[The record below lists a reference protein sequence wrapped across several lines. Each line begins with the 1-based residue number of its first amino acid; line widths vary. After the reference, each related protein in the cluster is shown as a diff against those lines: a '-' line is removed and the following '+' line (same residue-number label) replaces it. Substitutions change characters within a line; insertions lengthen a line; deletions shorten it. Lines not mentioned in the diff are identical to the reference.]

1 MKDAPILVSNAHYE
15 ARTDHRVARALAL
28 CCFLLYLPFS
38 SGHFD
43 GTDEITIFGTVESI
57 WERGELA
64 LSHTGPHSFH
74 GPDGRSYGHF
84 AIGQAIPKLPFY
96 GLAKIVRPVLPETW
110 RVALA
115 GPIRRMDTGA
125 IGSGTLEITTVKLYG
140 PAMSAVLVTL
150 FFLYERRLGVTLRN
164 SVMASILL
172 GLTTY
177 VAAMSG
183 YVLRHTTEAVVIL
196 GALCCIDAYR
206 RSGRM
211 SALALASVLIS
222 SLLLVSVPAAI
233 AGPPLG
239 AYLLWRLR
247 ARALSDQG
255 LRNSAVVAAVVA
267 LPVVLALGIHVA
279 ANQAIWGMW
288 LDNPMLAQR
297 DYFTTPFYVG
307 AYGLLLSPGG
317 SIFAYS
323 PLLILCPWTLRNFW
337 KTHRG
342 ECVLVLAVCA
352 TFLMVHSTFWSWT
365 GLWSAPGPRYLFV
378 ATPLVMLALGPWL
391 DRGLP
396 ASSWLCVIALAS
408 VGTLVQISLL
418 SASWTA
424 VMHTMNYAR
433 WAPKMNFMFL
443 PDQSPILASARSVAT
458 GTCDPWLC
466 RLYEGWPDFEAQP
479 LAALALLMMWALGFA
494 ISIWLLRQAYCA
506 HPSQTF
512 RRK

>member
-1 MKDAPILVSNAHYE
+1 MASDVQYE
-15 ARTDHRVARALAL
+15 AQTDYRIARALAL
-28 CCFLLYLPFS
+28 GFFVLYLPFS

-43 GTDEITIFGTVESI
+43 GTDEITVFETTESI

-64 LSHTGPHSFH
+64 LSHGGPHAFR
-74 GPDGRSYGHF
+74 GVDGRNYGHF

-96 GLAKIVRPVLPETW
+96 GLAKIARRVLPEAW
-110 RVALA
+110 CVALA
-115 GPIRRMDTGA
+115 GPFRATDTGA
-125 IGSGTLEITTVKLYG
+125 VGSGTLEVTTVKLYG
-140 PAMSAVLVTL
+140 PTMSALLVVL

-164 SVMASILL
+164 SLVASILL

-206 RSGRM
+206 RSG
-211 SALALASVLIS
+211 STPILTLASTLIS
-222 SLLLVSVPAAI
+222 SLLLISVPAAI

-239 AYLLWRLR
+239 AYLLWNLR
-247 ARALSDQG
+247 ARALSDHG
-255 LRNSAVVAAVVA
+255 VRSITAAVA
-267 LPVVLALGIHVA
+267 LPVVLVLGIHVT
-279 ANQAIWGMW
+279 ANHAIWGTW

-323 PLLILCPWTLRNFW
+323 PLLILCPWTVRTFW
-337 KTHRG
+337 ETHRS
-342 ECVLVLAVCA
+342 ECVVILAVCA
-352 TFLMVHSTFWSWT
+352 IFLVVHSTFWSWT

-378 ATPLVMLALGPWL
+378 VTPLLMLALGPWL
-391 DRGLP
+391 DRGLSI
-396 ASSWLCVIALAS
+396 ASWLCVVALAS
-408 VGTLVQISLL
+408 IGALVQFSLL
-418 SASWTA
+418 SASWTV
-424 VMHTMNYAR
+424 VMYTMDYSK

-443 PDQSPILASARSVAT
+443 PEQSPILASARSIAS

-466 RLYEGWPDFEAQP
+466 RLYEGWPGFEAQP
-479 LAALALLMMWALGFA
+479 QAALALLVVWALGFA
-494 ISIWLLRQAYCA
+494 ISIWLLWQAYRE
-506 HPSQTF
+506 HPSQTL
-512 RRK
+512 RRQ